1 MSMRFGDYRISKI
14 SFHLKKTGEPMD
26 PYIFQN
32 NQWRRL
38 TSIKEDNSFEREYFT
53 IYMGKSQDTLSE
65 PLVKNSLSEQMED
78 VPE

>member
-1 MSMRFGDYRISKI
+1 MSMRLGDHRISKI

-26 PYIFQN
+26 PYVFQN

-38 TSIKEDNSFEREYFT
+38 INIKQDNSFEREYHLA
-53 IYMGKSQDTLSE
+53 YMGGSPTITE